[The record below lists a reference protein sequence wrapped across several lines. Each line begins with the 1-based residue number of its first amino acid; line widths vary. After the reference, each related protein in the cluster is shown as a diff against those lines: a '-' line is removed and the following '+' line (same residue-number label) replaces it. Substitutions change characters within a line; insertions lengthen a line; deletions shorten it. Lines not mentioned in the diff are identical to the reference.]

1 MSISNN
7 TNKNSFAIP
16 KKILFINNKGGVGKT
31 SIAFNTAAKLSQKGY
46 KTCIVD
52 LDPQCNTTMYAVGDN
67 QENSESLFLPDYE
80 KENPKTIFDIIK
92 PQIEGSGDILYSEK
106 PKMLRENLYLVAGD
120 LSMSLYEESAS
131 NAYTQALA
139 GQVLGFRIISV
150 IERYLTSIAREM
162 EIDLFIIDTSPS
174 LGMMNR
180 LFLLGSDYFIVPVLS
195 DAFSYQGINNL
206 GTTLNRWKND
216 WLSVKQISK
225 SNKITADLLLDGNPK
240 CLGYI
245 SNKCRPYNQKQTEAQ
260 RKWAEKILDSAGI
273 NLVPHTNKS
282 TNNSIKIMDLADY
295 GTIVNT
301 SQKVNKAI
309 FEMTTKDT
317 QQINLGGSKELFI
330 KAGEQFE
337 ELANAIIERIANN
350 Y

>member
-1 MSISNN
+1 MSLSQ
-7 TNKNSFAIP
+7 KYSFAIP

-31 SIAFNTAAKLSQKGY
+31 SISFNTAVKLAQKGY

-67 QENSESLFLPDYE
+67 QENSESENLFIPSYQ
-80 KENPKTIFDIIK
+80 KENAKTIFEIIK

-106 PKMLRENLYLVAGD
+106 PKILRENLYLVAGD

-131 NAYTQALA
+131 VGYNLA
-139 GQVLGFRIISV
+139 TSGNVLGFRIISAV
-150 IERYLTSIAREM
+150 DRYLTKIAREM
-162 EIDLFIIDTSPS
+162 EIDFFMIDTSPS

-195 DAFSYQGINNL
+195 DAFSYQGISNL
-206 GTTLNRWKND
+206 GTTLNMWRDKW
-216 WLSVKQISK
+216 VTIKQVAKSSK
-225 SNKITADLLLDGNPK
+225 DITTDLLLEGNPK

-260 RKWAEKILDSAGI
+260 RKWAEKIFETAGL
-273 NLVPHTNKS
+273 NLTPHTNKN
-282 TNNSIKIMDLADY
+282 TKDSIKIMDLTDY
-295 GTIVNT
+295 GTITNT

-317 QQINLGGSKELFI
+317 QQINLGGSKELLI

-337 ELANAIIERIANN
+337 ELAEAIIERIVNN